1 MAKGNKFYLQNA
13 KRTNVY
19 EDKDKSV
26 KGKTDTLNEL
36 HYKSQKCPANDLV
49 DA

>member
-1 MAKGNKFYLQNA
+1 MVKGNKVYLQNT

-36 HYKSQKCPANDLV
+36 HCKRQKCPTNDLV